1 MNKENMVLPVCL
13 VAALFI
19 RIGCVAVKENKQDY
33 ETGIVCAK
41 ADSTIY
47 LSPVDGTLVHRE
59 LDFRKMSADKMGIY
73 ENAEIGDTLT
83 FYNPNHGTELSKG
96 QDFILD
102 LRKVQ
107 RNQMFLSKFKENQ
120 K

>member
-1 MNKENMVLPVCL
+1 MVLPVCL